1 MEYWKE
7 AFGVA
12 DIILENSWTLWIVYI
27 SFFILALAVHK
38 KGNRTRRIA
47 GNVMLGAALP
57 GVFISAHCLGLFIY
71 AMIKVY
77 QIASSGEYSIISDS
91 PVVRSI
97 NDAGQAIPIT
107 YLTVSLLLYL
117 IVALVAV
124 ICGIVI
130 LAKRAGKAPGIITLL
145 YGLGLIGYDCW
156 FFGAMMMFFAS

>member
-1 MEYWKE
+1 M
-7 AFGVA
+7 
-12 DIILENSWTLWIVYI
+12 
-27 SFFILALAVHK
+27 HK

-57 GVFISAHCLGLFIY
+57 GVFISAHCFGLFIY

-107 YLTVSLLLYL
+107 YLLLLYL
-117 IVALVAV
+117 IVALVSV

-130 LAKRAGKAPGIITLL
+130 LAKRAGKAPGLISLL

-156 FFGAMMMFFAS
+156 FFRAMMLFFAS